1 MLLYLTGYLSHRCRS
16 GRITGVDSQLPITG
30 HSFSWCKLASY
41 RCLWCVPTADFVSR
55 MVADF
60 LAVAYWEKI
69 NIHGIQFSDWA
80 QNHWIHLFRCILTKF
95 LVSIALRN
103 IQKIN
108 QILISE
114 NLSLTKLKIPWIFSN
129 NVNFEK
135 SDQIKY
141 WKVRLFINTLMY
153 HSQ

>member
-16 GRITGVDSQLPITG
+16 GRITGVDSQLPTTG
-30 HSFSWCKLASY
+30 HSFSWCKLASN
-41 RCLWCVPTADFVSR
+41 RCLW

-69 NIHGIQFSDWA
+69 TIHGIQFSDWA

-114 NLSLTKLKIPWIFSN
+114 NLSLTELKIPWIFSN

-135 SDQIKY
+135 SDHIKIKY
-141 WKVRLFINTLMY
+141 WKVRLRLFINTKMY

>member
-41 RCLWCVPTADFVSR
+41 RCLWCVPTADSVSI
-55 MVADF
+55 V
-60 LAVAYWEKI
+60 
-69 NIHGIQFSDWA
+69 NIHRIQFSDWA
-80 QNHWIHLFRCILTKF
+80 QNHWIHLFRCIVTKF

-108 QILISE
+108 QISISE
-114 NLSLTKLKIPWIFSN
+114 NLSLTKLKIPWTFSN

-135 SDQIKY
+135 SDHIKIKY
-141 WKVRLFINTLMY
+141 WKVRLFINTKMY

>member
-1 MLLYLTGYLSHRCRS
+1 MKYMLLYLTGYLSHRCRS

-41 RCLWCVPTADFVSR
+41 RCLWCVPTADSVSR

-60 LAVAYWEKI
+60 SAVAYWDKI
-69 NIHGIQFSDWA
+69 
-80 QNHWIHLFRCILTKF
+80 
-95 LVSIALRN
+95 N

-114 NLSLTKLKIPWIFSN
+114 NLSLTKLKIP
-129 NVNFEK
+129 
-135 SDQIKY
+135 
-141 WKVRLFINTLMY
+141 
-153 HSQ
+153 